1 MHERMICVS
10 ELEFI
15 KEFSYNLKDAMR
27 EYDITQE
34 ELAEYSGFSQ
44 STISRYL
51 KGECMPSLKAICN
64 LCCVFECEMSDLVPT
79 DDFVL

>member
-1 MHERMICVS
+1 MS

-15 KEFSYNLKDAMR
+15 KEFSYNLKDAMK
-27 EYDITQE
+27 EYEITQE
-34 ELAEYSGFSQ
+34 ELAEYSGLSQ
-44 STISRYL
+44 STISGYL
-51 KGECMPSLKAICN
+51 KGKYMPSLKAICN